1 MKSATQTALATEI
14 LEILPNPVLVKDQNL
29 EYVWINSA
37 FEALFS
43 VKREEVIG
51 RLDTDL
57 FPNRQVSQCNGG
69 DLRVLE
75 SGKID
80 EAVETVFEK
89 NGQPRETIT
98 RKSRLVLPDS
108 SVYLVGVMHDIT
120 AVTRA
125 NEALTRSQSMLEEKT
140 NELAELVMT
149 DVLTG
154 CSNTREDDSE

>member
-37 FEALFS
+37 FETLFS
-43 VKREEVIG
+43 VKKEDVIG
-51 RLDTDL
+51 RLDTEL

-75 SGKID
+75 SGEID

-98 RKSRLVLPDS
+98 RKAGWFYRIVAYIWLVLCMI
-108 SVYLVGVMHDIT
+108 L
-120 AVTRA
+120 R
-125 NEALTRSQSMLEEKT
+125 R
-140 NELAELVMT
+140 
-149 DVLTG
+149 
-154 CSNTREDDSE
+154 